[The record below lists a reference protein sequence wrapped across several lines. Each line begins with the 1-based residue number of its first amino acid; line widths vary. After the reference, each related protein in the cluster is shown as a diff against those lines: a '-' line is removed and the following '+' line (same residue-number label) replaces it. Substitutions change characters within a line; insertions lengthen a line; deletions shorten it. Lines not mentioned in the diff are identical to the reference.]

1 LTIPADSFLFSKEY
15 IGYTK
20 YLEMSTA
27 LKEYSKS
34 KKQLP
39 ESFEQAYIQTN
50 PNLYLVYS
58 HLGDYYY
65 EIEDYTRAYSYYQTA
80 LSKEVAGMDL
90 RNDLLKLSEE
100 TLKKSR
106 HAHTEN

>member
-1 LTIPADSFLFSKEY
+1 
-15 IGYTK
+15 
-20 YLEMSTA
+20 MSTA

-34 KKQLP
+34 RKQLP

-65 EIEDYTRAYSYYQTA
+65 EIEDYTRAYSYYQTG

-90 RNDLLKLSEE
+90 RNDLIKLSEK